1 MWWWKSRFPVFQV
14 RHMGIDLDKKD
25 WGRAHGHIAIFRAL
39 LNKCW
44 NPDVLAVYWDAIHT
58 LLNLSWFAYRAKVSQ
73 ESLTWLHSTEAILPA
88 YMKLCVCRNYNLLD
102 EAQII
107 RILPWSIWSPD
118 GLSFACNEFIS
129 AIWAFQLTARKF
141 GKNCKTLL
149 LNLSTVLKCVIWQK
163 TNMGYINLN
172 HTDHASHPL
181 HWCFLPFHW
190 WDCKMSF

>member
-25 WGRAHGHIAIFRAL
+25 WGREHGHIAIFRAL

-44 NPDVLAVYWDAIHT
+44 NPDVLAVYRDAIHT

-73 ESLTWLHSTEAILPA
+73 ESLTWLHSTEAILPT
-88 YMKLCVCRNYNLLD
+88 YMKLCGCRNYNLLD

-118 GLSFACNEFIS
+118 ELGFACNEFNS

-163 TNMGYINLN
+163 TNMGYITLN

-181 HWCFLPFHW
+181 HWCFLPIHW
-190 WDCKMSF
+190 WDCKISF